1 MDVHIDVHME
11 GHNLGLENYF
21 FSKVLGIVFFD
32 PKSLSI
38 DLLVM
43 VPDFF
48 KVTFDRFF
56 SGPPKLSK
64 MVQNGS
70 GVSFDRFLGRPEAD
84 LKGGSGGREP
94 PQLRANPPR
103 PNHPLTVGRALYM
116 GGSPLQPFAHRV
128 LSLIHI

>member
-1 MDVHIDVHME
+1 M
-11 GHNLGLENYF
+11 GLENDF

-43 VPDFF
+43 VPEFF

-70 GVSFDRFLGRPEAD
+70 GVSFDRFLGRPSY
-84 LKGGSGGREP
+84 LNWGGWGGGLG
-94 PQLRANPPR
+94 LR
-103 PNHPLTVGRALYM
+103 HGSKLVGFPDSL
-116 GGSPLQPFAHRV
+116 
-128 LSLIHI
+128 LSWSQN

>member
-1 MDVHIDVHME
+1 M
-11 GHNLGLENYF
+11 NLCLLIYDLF
-21 FSKVLGIVFFD
+21 STFSKSSGDRFFD

-48 KVTFDRFF
+48 EVTFDRFF

-84 LKGGSGGREP
+84 LKGGSGG
-94 PQLRANPPR
+94 
-103 PNHPLTVGRALYM
+103 
-116 GGSPLQPFAHRV
+116 GGSPP
-128 LSLIHI
+128 S

>member
-1 MDVHIDVHME
+1 M
-11 GHNLGLENYF
+11 GLENDF
-21 FSKVLGIVFFD
+21 FQKFWGSFFD

-64 MVQNGS
+64 MVQGS
-70 GVSFDRFLGRPEAD
+70 VLTGFW
-84 LKGGSGGREP
+84 GGR
-94 PQLRANPPR
+94 R
-103 PNHPLTVGRALYM
+103 PT
-116 GGSPLQPFAHRV
+116 
-128 LSLIHI
+128 

>member
-1 MDVHIDVHME
+1 M
-11 GHNLGLENYF
+11 GLENDF
-21 FSKVLGIVFFD
+21 FQKFWGSFFD

-48 KVTFDRFF
+48 EVTFDRFF
-56 SGPPKLSK
+56 SGPPELSK

-84 LKGGSGGREP
+84 LKGGSGGAVAP
-94 PQLRANPPR
+94 PA
-103 PNHPLTVGRALYM
+103 
-116 GGSPLQPFAHRV
+116 
-128 LSLIHI
+128 I